1 VLASQP
7 SDAKNVRTGLSIRE
21 ESGMDR
27 IGNNRGDGFEAL
39 MAFMI
44 CLSVIGA
51 GISIYFTGMQ

>member
-1 VLASQP
+1 
-7 SDAKNVRTGLSIRE
+7 
-21 ESGMDR
+21 MDR